1 MPRRFDAPRPGIVP
15 LRPLSLGELLEG
27 SVQLVRHAF
36 AAVAVWTALVV
47 STVLIAQML
56 AALPLRDRLQELV
69 AATPGPTASSDRI
82 LTWIGEMLGSLTWVA
97 LLTTVVTVAA
107 FHVLSGLLA
116 PVVAEAVLG
125 RRATPGAVP
134 AAVGDR
140 LGALG
145 LVILA
150 ILTVTLGPLLVVVA
164 LGVVLLT
171 GTAAPL
177 AGVLVLVLGVP
188 APLLLGAWAYTRF
201 AFAVPAVVLERQSA
215 AQALARSRLL
225 VQGAGWRVFGIL
237 LLGLVLYTVV
247 SSAVAAPFSLLANPD
262 PLSTNPESFA
272 PIGFDP
278 VVSAIVGAIGSLV
291 TLPFLAALLVL
302 VYVDQRMRREGLAPE
317 LAQAA
322 GVAASN

>member
-1 MPRRFDAPRPGIVP
+1 M
-15 LRPLSLGELLEG
+15 SLGELLEG

-36 AAVAVWTALVV
+36 GAVAVWTALVV
-47 STVLIAQML
+47 GTSLIVQVIAV
-56 AALPLRDRLQELV
+56 LPLRDRVQELV
-69 AATPGPTASSDRI
+69 AAAPAPTAPSDRVFD
-82 LTWIGEMLGSLTWVA
+82 WIGDMLGSLTWVA
-97 LLTTVVTVAA
+97 LLTTVVTFAA

-116 PVVAEAVLG
+116 PVVADAVLG

-134 AAVGDR
+134 AAVGGQ
-140 LGALG
+140 LGTLG
-145 LVILA
+145 LVVLAVLA
-150 ILTVTLGPLLVVVA
+150 ITLGPLLVIVA

-171 GTAAPL
+171 GTAAPF

-201 AFAVPAVVLERQSA
+201 ALAIPAVVLEKQTA
-215 AQALARSRLL
+215 AHALARARLL

-237 LLGLVLYTVV
+237 LLGLVLYAVV
-247 SSAVAAPFSLLANPD
+247 SSAIAAPFSLLATPNPLGTEPGD
-262 PLSTNPESFA
+262 PFSTEPGMFD

-278 VVSAIVGAIGSLV
+278 LVSAVAGAIGSFV

-317 LAQAA
+317 LARAA
-322 GVAASN
+322 GASTPS